1 MTFSPLSL
9 LRSLSFLEKPTQD
22 RFKRHDMSRRG
33 SPNEPIINTSILV
46 GDDIAH
52 ANNSMN
58 VRNLVSRLRIRTPH
72 PIQCLTEDLELPF
85 DSRTQHQI

>member
-1 MTFSPLSL
+1 MTFSPLLL
-9 LRSLSFLEKPTQD
+9 LRSLSILEKPTQD

-33 SPNEPIINTSILV
+33 SPNESTIHAPKLMS
-46 GDDIAH
+46 DDVAH

-58 VRNLVSRLRIRTPH
+58 VSNLVSCLQIRSPH